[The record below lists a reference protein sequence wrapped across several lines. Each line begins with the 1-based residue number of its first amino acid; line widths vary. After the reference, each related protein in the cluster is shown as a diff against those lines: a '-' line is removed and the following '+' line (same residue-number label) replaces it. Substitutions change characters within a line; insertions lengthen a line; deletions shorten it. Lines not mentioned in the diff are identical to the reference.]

1 MGSMVSGLADAVL
14 GVAEGVGLSSDT
26 VARYRKCCGV
36 VVKFCDR
43 RDLDALSVR
52 VVDEFVACQQ
62 ERARRGEIGPN
73 RRNALV
79 KSARMMLEFQATG
92 AVAWRMMSP
101 DPDLTLSDS
110 SRDVLEQ
117 FAVAAGL
124 ELAPGSVRLLASE
137 IRQFLAY
144 LDRIGRG
151 ALGTVTADDVRGF
164 MVEMAPR
171 RPAGTANVVW
181 SLKRFFAFLNIA
193 GLSDVRIDGLLAHA
207 APRRVRR
214 CRALPVRRPAV
225 SLRESRP
232 GPPAGRGTP
241 VLLAVSTG
249 LRCCDI
255 VALRLDQIDWRHD
268 EIQLVQAKTSRPL
281 VLPLPALAGN
291 AVAEWILHGRPDCDA
306 PEVFVRLQPPF
317 VKLGN
322 STGSTLMRRR
332 LTRAG
337 IDHVAHDGKSFHALR
352 RTAGTRLI
360 ESGAGLPLAAQ
371 ILGHARIDSSR
382 RYFALA
388 SEQIRQCCLP
398 LENFACVKEGCDE
411 HVHQQFRTRDRG
423 DARLADLAGA
433 HPARHAERDGRFRQ
447 VLRVAAPRR

>member
-14 GVAEGVGLSSDT
+14 GVAEGVGLSADT

-36 VVKFCDR
+36 VVKFCDQ
-43 RDLDALSVR
+43 RDLDALSAR
-52 VVDEFVACQQ
+52 VVDEFAACQQ

-79 KSARMMLEFQATG
+79 KSARMMLEFQRTG
-92 AVAWRMMSP
+92 RVTWRMMGP
-101 DPDLTLSDS
+101 DSGLSES
-110 SRDVLEQ
+110 SREVLEQ
-117 FAVAAGL
+117 FAAAAGQ
-124 ELAPGSVRLLASE
+124 EVAPGSVRLLAGE

-144 LDRIGRG
+144 LDRVGRG
-151 ALGTVTADDVRGF
+151 VLGTVTADDVRGF

-171 RPAGTANVVW
+171 RPAGVGNLVW
-181 SLKRFFAFLNIA
+181 SLKRFFSFLHAA
-193 GLSDVRIDGLLAHA
+193 GLSDVRIDGLLARA
-207 APRRVRR
+207 APRRVR
-214 CRALPVRRPAV
+214 ALPCFT
-225 SLRESRP
+225 REET
-232 GPPAGRGTP
+232 GRLIEGIDTGTP
-241 VLLAVSTG
+241 CGKRDHAMVLLAVSTG

-255 VALRLDQIDWRHD
+255 VALRLDQIDWRRD
-268 EIQLVQAKTSRPL
+268 EIRLVQAKTSRPL

-291 AVAEWILHGRPDCDA
+291 AVAEWILHGRPDCHA

-371 ILGHARIDSSR
+371 ILGHARINSSR

-398 LENFACVKEGCDE
+398 LENFACTREG
-411 HVHQQFRTRDRG
+411 
-423 DARLADLAGA
+423 
-433 HPARHAERDGRFRQ
+433 
-447 VLRVAAPRR
+447 LR